1 MYIQIIK
8 RKKVIYVTYS
18 LHFPCFVNFEFSFKR
33 FIKHKHISVKYIRH
47 KKERGILSP

>member
-1 MYIQIIK
+1 MNKQMYIHCI
-8 RKKVIYVTYS
+8 YS

-47 KKERGILSP
+47 KKERGVLSP